1 MSDIRRYTPSEF
13 ISLDEE
19 GEFVKYEDHRS
30 LLDAKNSVIDTK
42 NARIAEFA
50 ERHLK
55 DFEELEVA
63 LQGQR
68 VLAHEVELLVSALEA
83 CLDYGGMTGADW
95 VHDKAETALAVVRG
109 K

>member
-13 ISLDEE
+13 VDLDEE

-55 DFEELEVA
+55 DFEDLEVA
-63 LQGQR
+63 LQEIEI
-68 VLAHEVELLVSALEA
+68 LASALES
-83 CLDYGGMTGADW
+83 CLEEGGMTGADW
-95 VHDKAETALAVVRG
+95 VHDKAEAALAVVRG